1 MRHRYANY
9 KLGRNSA
16 HRAALERNFICAVIR
31 HERVITTVEK
41 AKALRRH
48 VEKMIS
54 LGRENNL
61 HNLRRAMSR
70 LQDREVVKKLFEEI
84 GPRYKSRPGGYTR
97 ILRLGGFRL
106 GDGGSKAIFELV
118 DNNVLEQ
125 QIAAREAEDDVEEES
140 EANA

>member
-16 HRAALERNFICAVIR
+16 HRAMLERNFICSVIR

-41 AKALRRH
+41 AKALQRH

-54 LGRENNL
+54 LGREKNL
-61 HNLRRAMSR
+61 HNIRRAMSR
-70 LQDREVVKKLFEEI
+70 LQDREMVAKLFDEL

-125 QIAAREAEDDVEEES
+125 QIAAMEAAEEETEVEEES
-140 EANA
+140 